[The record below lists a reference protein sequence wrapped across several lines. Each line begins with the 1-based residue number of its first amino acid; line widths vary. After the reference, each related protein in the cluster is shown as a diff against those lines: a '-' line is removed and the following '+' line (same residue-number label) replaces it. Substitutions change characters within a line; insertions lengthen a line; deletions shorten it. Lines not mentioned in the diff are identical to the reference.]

1 MSIAKLTINAM
12 VQPTITKELIIMTTA
27 TILNATN
34 SELQPDIDS
43 ELQADIDSEL
53 QSAIE
58 AELQLE
64 FKRYM
69 SQKRK
74 HTLVIKLTST

>member
-34 SELQPDIDS
+34 SELQP
-43 ELQADIDSEL
+43 AIDSEL